1 MSFSRYPAYIPSG
14 LAWLGEPQP
23 ASKQAEHELNVL
35 TP

>member
-23 ASKQAEHELNVL
+23 ASKQN
-35 TP
+35 TS